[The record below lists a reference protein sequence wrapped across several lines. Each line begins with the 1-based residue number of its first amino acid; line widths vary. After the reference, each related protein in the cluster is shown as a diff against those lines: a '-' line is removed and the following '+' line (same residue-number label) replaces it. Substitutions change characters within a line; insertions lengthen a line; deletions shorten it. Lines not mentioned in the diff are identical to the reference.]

1 MTSATSNHSST
12 ASSIPQ
18 NNSKSSS
25 HAGAIAGGVV
35 GGVVGVAAVGALI
48 AWFIINRRRTRVP
61 PSATYAGGPPPPM
74 GQYDGVPTPFTPEPN
89 ATPKKYYVRFIA
101 HSMLA
106 VAVSG

>member
-1 MTSATSNHSST
+1 MTSATSSRSST
-12 ASSIPQ
+12 ASSVPQ

-48 AWFIINRRRTRVP
+48 AWFILNRRRTHVP
-61 PSATYAGGPPPPM
+61 PSATYVGGPPPM
-74 GQYDGVPTPFTPEPN
+74 GQYDGVPTPFTPGSN

>member
-1 MTSATSNHSST
+1 
-12 ASSIPQ
+12 
-18 NNSKSSS
+18 
-25 HAGAIAGGVV
+25 
-35 GGVVGVAAVGALI
+35 
-48 AWFIINRRRTRVP
+48 
-61 PSATYAGGPPPPM
+61 M